1 MLRPV
6 SSVGLALQ
14 APHGA
19 WARPAGLFLWPGRPA
34 LARVWGAPPGL
45 HYCDQIET
53 LKVGTR
59 LNDSHGII
67 PSPGGE
73 VVDWFPHSP
82 SQTGTGGG
90 DRTLQL
96 EVKFFDLQET
106 DDSEGILQKCFH
118 LSSVKAG
125 GSKKIR
131 YLCSS
136 GPKRCRL
143 GIRGRFF
150 DSSSTV

>member
-6 SSVGLALQ
+6 FHGWSGFHGPSRGLGQ
-14 APHGA
+14 ARRAFP
-19 WARPAGLFLWPGRPA
+19 GL
-34 LARVWGAPPGL
+34 GAPPRKGWGSTSGL

-67 PSPGGE
+67 PSPGVFG

-143 GIRGRFF
+143 GIRGRFL